1 VHPSIALLRSDFP
14 VNDIWRAV
22 LKGDDQALADLDLA
36 SGPAF
41 LLVERD
47 STGVEVTQL
56 QEPAWRFLNALCR
69 GEPLLSAIDS
79 TADIDAPGLLA
90 EHLAAGRF
98 VGFVLDADE
107 RVTSTN
113 AA

>member
-1 VHPSIALLRSDFP
+1 M
-14 VNDIWRAV
+14 
-22 LKGDDQALADLDLA
+22 LKGDDQALADIDLA

-41 LLVERD
+41 LLVERV
-47 STGVEVTQL
+47 STGAEVTQL

-79 TADIDAPGLLA
+79 AAEIDAPGLLA
-90 EHLAAGRF
+90 EHLASGRF

-107 RVTSTN
+107 TVTSTN